1 MVANPKEI
9 TWPYHSLE
17 EYFAIEGAGHVR
29 YEYWD
34 GQIVCMSGGTRQHVD
49 IGSNA
54 HFILRRQLVGRNCKA
69 FTAEQSIKTPLLP
82 PYRYPDAGV
91 VCGEPI
97 YERIETVDA
106 LVNPTLIIEILSPS
120 TESRDRGPK
129 RAAYQ
134 ALPSLMEYLL
144 VAQDAPHVTHYVRHG
159 NEWVRSD
166 YGSLDLSVAL
176 PSLECTLNLSEL
188 YEGVEFP

>member
-34 GQIVCMSGGTRQHVD
+34 GQIVCMSGGTRQHIE
-49 IGSNA
+49 IGGNA
-54 HFILRRQLVGRNCKA
+54 YFILRRQLGGRNCRA
-69 FTAEQSIKTPLLP
+69 FTAEQAIKTPTLP
-82 PYRYPDAGV
+82 PYRYPDASVG
-91 VCGEPI
+91 CGKLMF
-97 YERIETVDA
+97 ERIESVDA
-106 LVNPTLIIEILSPS
+106 LVNPILFIEVLSPS

-134 ALPSLMEYLL
+134 ALPSLMEYVL
-144 VAQDAPHVTHYVRHG
+144 VAQDAPHITHYLRQG
-159 NEWVRSD
+159 NDWARSD
-166 YGSLDLSVAL
+166 YGSLDLSVIL
-176 PSLECTLNLSEL
+176 PSIECTLSLNEL

>member
-17 EYFAIEGAGHVR
+17 EYFAIEGAGRVR

-34 GQIVCMSGGTRQHVD
+34 GQILCMSGGTEQHYSID
-49 IGSNA
+49 ANA
-54 HFILRRQLVGRNCKA
+54 HFILRTQLTGKNCRA
-69 FTAEQSIKTPLLP
+69 FTAETPIKTPTLP
-82 PYRYPDAGV
+82 PYRYPDASV
-91 VCGEPI
+91 ACGKPVF
-97 YERIETVDA
+97 ERIESVDA
-106 LVNPTLIIEILSPS
+106 LVNPILIMETLSPS

-134 ALPSLMEYLL
+134 ALPSLMEYVL
-144 VAQDAPHVTHYVRHG
+144 VAQDAPHITHYLRQG
-159 NEWVRSD
+159 NDWVRSD
-166 YGSLDLSVAL
+166 YGSLDLSVFL
-176 PSLECTLNLSEL
+176 PSIEYTLSLNEL

>member
-34 GQIVCMSGGTRQHVD
+34 GQIVCMSGGTAQHYSID
-49 IGSNA
+49 ANA
-54 HFILRRQLVGRNCKA
+54 YFILRTQLSGKNCRA
-69 FTAEQSIKTPLLP
+69 FTAETPIKTPTLP
-82 PYRYPDAGV
+82 PYRYPDASV
-91 VCGEPI
+91 ACGKLVF
-97 YERIETVDA
+97 ERIESVDA
-106 LVNPTLIIEILSPS
+106 LVNPILIIETLSPS

-134 ALPSLMEYLL
+134 ALPSLMEFLL
-144 VAQDAPHVTHYVRHG
+144 VAQDAPHVTHYVRRG

-176 PSLECTLNLSEL
+176 PSIECTLNLREL

>member
-34 GQIVCMSGGTRQHVD
+34 GQILC
-49 IGSNA
+49 
-54 HFILRRQLVGRNCKA
+54 
-69 FTAEQSIKTPLLP
+69 
-82 PYRYPDAGV
+82 
-91 VCGEPI
+91 
-97 YERIETVDA
+97 IET
-106 LVNPTLIIEILSPS
+106 LSPS

-144 VAQDAPHVTHYVRHG
+144 VAQDAPHVTHYLRQG
-159 NEWVRSD
+159 NDWVRSD
-166 YGSLDLSVAL
+166 YGSLDLSVVL
-176 PSLECTLNLSEL
+176 PSIECTLALSEL
-188 YEGVEFP
+188 YKDVEFP

>member
-9 TWPYHSLE
+9 IWPYHSLE

-34 GQIVCMSGGTRQHVD
+34 GQIVCMSGGTRQHID
-49 IGSNA
+49 IGGNA
-54 HFILRRQLVGRNCKA
+54 YFILRRQLVEPNCRA
-69 FTAEQSIKTPLLP
+69 FTAEQAIKTPTLP

-91 VCGEPI
+91 VCRKPL
-97 YERIETVDA
+97 YERIETVDE
-106 LVNPTLIIEILSPS
+106 LVNPTLIIEVLSPS

-144 VAQDAPHVTHYVRHG
+144 VAQDAPHVTHYVRDG
-159 NEWVRSD
+159 NDWVRSD
-166 YGSLDLSVAL
+166 YGSLDLSVTL
-176 PSLECTLNLSEL
+176 PSIECTVNLSDL
-188 YEGVEFP
+188 YQGVEFP